1 MKKYIEL
8 IENIF
13 KEMEWKYDYRE
24 DNNVFISGVNSNEMM
39 GNLKMFIF
47 MEENSCNVYWVFGH
61 NVEKSYLPTV
71 SEFLHRANFG
81 LKDGN
86 FEMDYDDGE
95 IKYKTFV
102 NFLNSDVSKEV
113 LQRTMFIGVQ
123 MFKQYAKGLLKV
135 MLGDEKVKECIEMC
149 EGEEEQGI
157 SM

>member
-86 FEMDYDDGE
+86 FEMD
-95 IKYKTFV
+95 
-102 NFLNSDVSKEV
+102 
-113 LQRTMFIGVQ
+113 M
-123 MFKQYAKGLLKV
+123 M
-135 MLGDEKVKECIEMC
+135 MEK
-149 EGEEEQGI
+149 
-157 SM
+157 